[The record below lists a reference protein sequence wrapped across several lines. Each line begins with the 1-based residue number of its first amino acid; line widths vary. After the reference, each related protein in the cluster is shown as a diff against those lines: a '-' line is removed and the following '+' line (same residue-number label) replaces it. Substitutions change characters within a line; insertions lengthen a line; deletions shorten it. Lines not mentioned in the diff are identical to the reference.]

1 MRYFLVAGEPSGDI
15 HASHLMRALCGVDHE
30 ASFRYI
36 GGDKMRAV
44 ADGCLRD
51 MRELAIMGFV
61 EVLTHL
67 ATIKRNLKAC
77 EQAIEAWK
85 PDVVILVDFSGFNLK
100 IAKAAHRAGFRV
112 AYYIL
117 PKLWAWGGWRVKS
130 LRRYVDY
137 PYAIL
142 PFELEFFHARGV
154 AAEYFGNPLLDELPD
169 SPAAEARVRFR
180 SEQGLDD
187 RPIIALLPG
196 SRPQELQAL
205 LPRLCVAASS
215 FATYQFVVAGTSA
228 LPQAAYRAILQ
239 DFPDIRLVMDHTHE
253 LVYNAVGAVVTS
265 GTATLE
271 TGLMGTPQVVVY
283 RGNALS
289 IGLARRL
296 VRVKWISLVNLVLQ
310 REAVVELIQEAC
322 TPQQIVRA
330 LGDILPRGAKRERV
344 IQDYDALRRCMGG
357 AGTAERIAQ
366 SLYAKLCQ
374 GK

>member
-1 MRYFLVAGEPSGDI
+1 
-15 HASHLMRALCGVDHE
+15 
-30 ASFRYI
+30 
-36 GGDKMRAV
+36 
-44 ADGCLRD
+44 
-51 MRELAIMGFV
+51 
-61 EVLTHL
+61 
-67 ATIKRNLKAC
+67 
-77 EQAIEAWK
+77 
-85 PDVVILVDFSGFNLK
+85 
-100 IAKAAHRAGFRV
+100 
-112 AYYIL
+112 
-117 PKLWAWGGWRVKS
+117 
-130 LRRYVDY
+130 
-137 PYAIL
+137 
-142 PFELEFFHARGV
+142 
-154 AAEYFGNPLLDELPD
+154 
-169 SPAAEARVRFR
+169 
-180 SEQGLDD
+180 
-187 RPIIALLPG
+187 
-196 SRPQELQAL
+196 
-205 LPRLCVAASS
+205 
-215 FATYQFVVAGTSA
+215 
-228 LPQAAYRAILQ
+228 
-239 DFPDIRLVMDHTHE
+239 MDHTHE